1 MTLTELSIKR
11 PSFIIVLFTILIGGG
26 LISYNLLSYELLPD
40 FSPPILTVTTTYPGA
55 SPATVESQVSKP
67 LEDALSGL
75 ENISEVTA
83 FSLDNASVMMLE
95 FKASAD
101 MEEVLQDAQRKVNNV
116 LNKLPEGSQTPVIAK
131 IEPNAAPVL
140 QVSAVAKNMEDRDF
154 MELMDEQLLPQIK
167 QTKGV
172 AAVQVIGGEKREFRV
187 NVDKEKMK
195 LYGLSLAG
203 INQVIASSN
212 VEFPTGKLKSES
224 EQMTVRLA
232 GKFKT
237 VEDLQNLIVSSTGTS
252 TIRLGD
258 VAEVVDGSQDQI
270 TVSRFNGQN
279 GIGLRIQKQSDA
291 NAVDMAKA
299 TKDRF
304 KEIEEKYKKEGLK
317 FTVATD
323 TSVPT
328 LESVNAVIHDLELAV
343 LLVAAVMFLFLHSM
357 RNAIIVLV
365 SIPASLISTFI
376 VMYLLGYTLNLMT
389 LLAMSLVIGILVDD
403 SIVVLENIYRHLQM
417 GKKRRKAALDGR
429 NEIGFTAL
437 AITLVDVVVFSPV
450 IFIEGTISDIL
461 KQFSVVVVVSTLM
474 SLLVCFTLTPWLASR
489 LAKEVKLK
497 KSNPFQAFLMWFER
511 RVTIFTDQYV
521 KLVGWSLRHKII
533 MGLGVVVIFFASM
546 ATMGLGIV
554 GQEFV
559 AQGDQ
564 GKFMIKLKYDKSTTF
579 EENNATTLEIEQM
592 IMAQKDVVDIVF
604 SNVGGPS
611 SGMGAASFGAENK
624 SEITVKM
631 KHDMQKTYPTIKYM
645 NEIRKKIEDKYSGVE
660 VKALNIGMVE
670 SEEAPIEIFLSS
682 DDQELLMKEARR
694 LKTAI
699 LAIKGAKDPTISTDD
714 VTPEVRIELDREKM
728 GQLGL
733 PIAIV
738 GMQLQNA
745 LTGND
750 DAQFDDKGQEYDIRV
765 MMDKFDRKNA
775 DDINS
780 MTFTTNDGKQ
790 VRLNEFAAVTVE
802 NGNGSL
808 ERKNRI
814 SNTTIRSYVLGT
826 ASGTVSAEIEKYLEK
841 KPLDENIRM
850 LWGGEVKRQK
860 ESMGALGTAMGIGL
874 ILVYLIMVALYD
886 NFVYPFVVLF
896 SILVSLIGAIL
907 ALNLTSSSMGIF
919 TMLGMLMLLGLVAK
933 NAILIVDFTN
943 HLKEEGRS
951 TYTALLESVRE
962 RMRPILMTTIAMVVG
977 MIPIATATGSGA
989 EWKNGLA
996 WILIGGLTSSMF
1008 LTIIVVP
1015 IMYYSIDRIKDKLGI
1030 RKKAKKR
1037 KKFKKEDELVVI
1049 PNEL

>member
-11 PSFIIVLFTILIGGG
+11 PSFIIVIFTILIGGG
-26 LISYNLLSYELLPD
+26 LLSYNQLSYELLPD

-67 LEDALSGL
+67 MEDALSGL
-75 ENISEVTA
+75 ENISEVTS
-83 FSLDNASVMMLE
+83 FSLDNASVLLLE
-95 FKASAD
+95 FKESAD
-101 MEEVLQDAQRKVNNV
+101 IDKSLEDAQRKINNV
-116 LNKLPEGSQTPVIAK
+116 LNNLPEGARSPVIAK
-131 IEPNAAPVL
+131 IEPNASPVL
-140 QVSAVAKNMEDRDF
+140 QVSAVAEKMDERAF
-154 MELMDEQLLPQIK
+154 MVLMDDQILPQIK

-172 AAVQVIGGEKREFRV
+172 AEVQVIGGEKREFRV
-187 NVDKEKMK
+187 NVDKDKMK
-195 LYGLSLAG
+195 LYGLSLSG
-203 INQVIASSN
+203 INQAISASN
-212 VEFPTGKLKSES
+212 VEFPTGKLKNND

-237 VEDLQNLIVSSTGTS
+237 VEDLRNLIVSANGTS
-252 TIRLGD
+252 TVRLAD
-258 VAEVVDGSQDQI
+258 VADVEDGSEDQV
-270 TVSRFNGQN
+270 TVSRFNGVN
-279 GIGLRIQKQSDA
+279 GIGLRIKKQSDA
-291 NAVDMAKA
+291 NAVDMARA
-299 TKDRF
+299 TKARF
-304 KEIEEKYKKEGLK
+304 KEIEKKYKKEGIK
-317 FTVATD
+317 FTIATD
-323 TSVPT
+323 TSIPT
-328 LESVNAVIHDLELAV
+328 IESVDAVIHDLELAV
-343 LLVAAVMFLFLHSM
+343 LLVAAVMLLFLHSL
-357 RNAIIVLV
+357 RNAFIVLI

-376 VMYLLGYTLNLMT
+376 AMYLLGYTLNLMT

-417 GKKRRKAALDGR
+417 GKKRRQAALDGR

-450 IFIEGTISDIL
+450 VFIEGTISDIL
-461 KQFSVVVVVSTLM
+461 HQFSIVVVVSTLM
-474 SLLVCFTLTPWLASR
+474 SLFVCFTLTPWLASR
-489 LAKEVKLK
+489 FAKEVKL
-497 KSNPFQAFLMWFER
+497 NPKNPLQAILIWFEK
-511 RVTIFTDQYV
+511 RVTIFTEQYV
-521 KLVGWSLRHKII
+521 KLVGWSLRHKMIMALGII
-533 MGLGVVVIFFASM
+533 ALFIGSFS
-546 ATMGLGIV
+546 TMGLGIV

-592 IMAQKDVVDIVF
+592 ILAQKEIVDIVF
-604 SNVGGPS
+604 ANVGGPS

-624 SEITVKM
+624 SELTVKM
-631 KHDMQKTYPTIKYM
+631 KPGKQKEYPTIEYM
-645 NEIRKKIEDKYSGVE
+645 SELRKKIEDNYPGIE

-682 DDQELLMKEARR
+682 DDSELLMKEARR
-694 LKTAI
+694 LKEAI
-699 LAIKGAKDPTISTDD
+699 KVMKGAKDPTISTDD

-733 PIAIV
+733 PIAVI

-750 DAQFDDKGQEYDIRV
+750 DSQFDDKGQEYDIRV
-765 MMDKFDRKNA
+765 MVDKFDRKDA
-775 DDINS
+775 DDIRS
-780 MTFTTNDGKQ
+780 MSFSTNDGRQ
-790 VRLNEFAAVTVE
+790 VRLSEFADVTVE

-826 ASGTVSAEIEKYLEK
+826 AAGNISADIEKYLEK
-841 KPLDENIRM
+841 NPLDENVRM

-907 ALNLTSSSMGIF
+907 ALNLSSSNMGIF

-943 HLKEEGRS
+943 HLKAQGKS
-951 TYTALLESVRE
+951 VYTALLESVRE

-1015 IMYYSIDRIKDKLGI
+1015 MMYYTVDRIQAKVS
-1030 RKKAKKR
+1030 RKKAK
-1037 KKFKKEDELVVI
+1037 ELHF
-1049 PNEL
+1049 EEEE

>member
-11 PSFIIVLFTILIGGG
+11 PSFIIVIFTILIGGG
-26 LISYNLLSYELLPD
+26 LISYNQLSYELLPD

-55 SPATVESQVSKP
+55 SPATVETQVSKP

-83 FSLDNASVMMLE
+83 FSLDNASIVLLE

-101 MEEVLQDAQRKVNNV
+101 LDEVLQEAERKINVVQNN
-116 LNKLPEGSQTPVIAK
+116 LPEGAKAPVVSK
-131 IEPNAAPVL
+131 IEPNASPVL
-140 QVSAVAKNMEDRDF
+140 QVSAVARNMDERDF
-154 MELMDEQLLPQIK
+154 MELMDDQILPQIK

-172 AAVQVIGGEKREFRV
+172 SEVQVIGGEKREFRV
-187 NVDKEKMK
+187 NIDKEKLK
-195 LYGLSLAG
+195 LLGLSLVQV
-203 INQVIASSN
+203 NQLIAAAN
-212 VEFPTGKLKSES
+212 VEFPTGKVKNDA
-224 EQMTVRLA
+224 EQMTVRLS

-237 VEDLQNLIVSSTGTS
+237 VNDLKNLIITSNGSS
-252 TIRLGD
+252 TIRLGAIAD
-258 VAEVVDGSQDQI
+258 VTDGVADQI
-270 TVSRFNGQN
+270 TVSRYNGEN
-279 GIGLRIQKQSDA
+279 GIGLRIKKQSDA

-299 TKDRF
+299 TKERF
-304 KEIEEKYKKEGLK
+304 KEIEKKYKKEGIK

-323 TSVPT
+323 TSIPT
-328 LESVNAVIHDLELAV
+328 IDSVNAVLHDLELAI
-343 LLVAAVMFLFLHSM
+343 LLVAAVMLLFLHSL
-357 RNAIIVLV
+357 RNALIVLV
-365 SIPASLISTFI
+365 AIPASLISTFI
-376 VMYLLGYTLNLMT
+376 AMYLLGYTLNLMT

-417 GKKRRKAALDGR
+417 GKGRRKAALDGR

-450 IFIEGTISDIL
+450 VFIEGTISDIL
-461 KQFSVVVVVSTLM
+461 QQFSIVVVVSTLM
-474 SLLVCFTLTPWLASR
+474 SLFVCFTLTPWLASR
-489 LAKEVKLK
+489 LAKEIHLNPK
-497 KSNPFQAFLMWFER
+497 NPFQAILIWFER
-511 RVTIFTDQYV
+511 RVTLFTDNYV
-521 KLVGWSLRHKII
+521 KLVAWSLKHKLI
-533 MGLGVVVIFFASM
+533 MGLAIVVIFFASM

-579 EENNATTLEIEQM
+579 EENNNTTLAIEQL
-592 IMAQKDVVDIVF
+592 ILAQKDVVDIVF

-631 KHDMQKTYPTIKYM
+631 KPGKQEQFPTMVYM
-645 NEIRKKIEDKYSGVE
+645 SEIRKKIENKFPGIE

-682 DDQELLMKEARR
+682 DNSELLMQEARR
-694 LKTAI
+694 LKSAI
-699 LAIKGAKDPTISTDD
+699 LRMKGAKDPTISTDD
-714 VTPEVRIELDREKM
+714 ITPEVRIELDREKM

-733 PIAIV
+733 PIATV

-745 LTGND
+745 LSGND
-750 DAQFDDKGQEYDIRV
+750 DAQFDDNGEEYDIRV
-765 MMDKFDRKNA
+765 MFDKLDRKNI
-775 DDINS
+775 DNVS
-780 MTFTTNDGKQ
+780 RMTFATNDGKQ
-790 VRLNEFAAVTVE
+790 VQLSEFAAVSIE
-802 NGNGSL
+802 NANGSL

-814 SNTTIRSYVLGT
+814 SNTTIRSYVLGA
-826 ASGTVSAEIEKYLEK
+826 ASGTVSAEIEKYLSK
-841 KPLDENIRM
+841 NPLDKNIRM

-896 SILVSLIGAIL
+896 SILVSLVGAIL

-943 HLKEEGRS
+943 HLKAEGKS

-962 RMRPILMTTIAMVVG
+962 RMRPILMTTIAMVIG

-996 WILIGGLTSSMF
+996 WVLIGGLTSSMF

-1015 IMYYSIDRIKDKLGI
+1015 MMYYTVDRIKAKLAP
-1030 RKKAKKR
+1030 KKVAVPDDAE
-1037 KKFKKEDELVVI
+1037 EDNSIESAI
-1049 PNEL
+1049 

>member
-1 MTLTELSIKR
+1 M
-11 PSFIIVLFTILIGGG
+11 IIVIFTILIGGG
-26 LISYNLLSYELLPD
+26 LLSYNQLSYELLPD
-40 FSPPILTVTTTYPGA
+40 FAPPILTVTTTYPGA

-67 LEDALSGL
+67 MEDALSGL

-83 FSLDNASVMMLE
+83 FSLDNASVMLLE

-101 MEEVLQDAQRKVNNV
+101 IDKSLEDAQRKVNNM
-116 LNKLPEGSQTPVIAK
+116 LNSLPEGAQTPVIAK
-131 IEPNAAPVL
+131 IEPNASPVL
-140 QVSAVAKNMEDRDF
+140 QVSAIAKNMPERDF
-154 MELMDEQLLPQIK
+154 MELMDDQILPQIK

-172 AAVQVIGGEKREFRV
+172 AEVIVIGGEKREFRV
-187 NVDKEKMK
+187 NVDKDKMK
-195 LYGLSLAG
+195 LYGLSLAQ
-203 INQVIASSN
+203 INQAVASSN
-212 VEFPTGKLKSES
+212 VEFPTGKLKDNS

-232 GKFKT
+232 GKFKS
-237 VEDLQNLIVSSTGTS
+237 VNDLRNLIISSTGTS
-252 TIRLGD
+252 TVKLTD
-258 VAEVVDGSQDQI
+258 VADVEDGSQDQV
-270 TVSRFNGQN
+270 TVSRFNGVN
-279 GIGLRIQKQSDA
+279 GIGLRIKKQSDA

-299 TKDRF
+299 TKEKF
-304 KEIEEKYKKEGLK
+304 KDIEQKYKKEGVH

-323 TSVPT
+323 TSIPT
-328 LESVNAVIHDLELAV
+328 IDSVDAVLHDLELAV
-343 LLVAAVMFLFLHSM
+343 LLVAAVMMLFLHSL
-357 RNAIIVLV
+357 RNAFIVLIA
-365 SIPASLISTFI
+365 IPASLISTFI
-376 VMYLLGYTLNLMT
+376 AMYMLGYTLNLMT

-417 GKKRRKAALDGR
+417 GKNRRQAALDGR

-450 IFIEGTISDIL
+450 VFIEGTISDIL
-461 KQFSVVVVVSTLM
+461 RQFSVVVVVSTLM
-474 SLLVCFTLTPWLASR
+474 SLFVCFTLTPWLASR
-489 LAKEVKLK
+489 FAKEVKLNPK
-497 KSNPFQAFLMWFER
+497 NPFQAFLIWFER
-511 RVTIFTDQYV
+511 RVNIFTDQYV
-521 KLVGWSLRHKII
+521 KLIAWSLRHKII
-533 MGLGVVVIFFASM
+533 AGLAVLVIFFASM

-592 IMAQKDVVDIVF
+592 ILAQKEVVDIVF
-604 SNVGGPS
+604 ANVGGPS
-611 SGMGAASFGAENK
+611 SGMGAASFGAENR
-624 SEITVKM
+624 SELTVKM
-631 KHDMQKTYPTIKYM
+631 KPDMQKKYPTIKYM
-645 NEIRKKIEDKYSGVE
+645 NEIRNKIEAKYSGVE

-682 DDQELLMKEARR
+682 DDTELLMKEARR

-699 LAIKGAKDPTISTDD
+699 LQIKGAKDPSISTDD
-714 VTPEVRIELDREKM
+714 ITPEVRVELDREKM

-733 PIAIV
+733 PIAVV
-738 GMQLQNA
+738 GMQLQNG

-750 DAQFDDKGQEYDIRV
+750 DSQFDDKGQEYDIRI
-765 MMDKFDRKNA
+765 MMDKFDRKNV
-775 DDINS
+775 DDIKNV
-780 MTFTTNDGKQ
+780 TFTANDGKQ
-790 VRLNEFAAVTVE
+790 VRLSEFADVTVE

-826 ASGTVSAEIEKYLEK
+826 ASGTVSAEIDKYLEEN
-841 KPLDENIRM
+841 PLDPNIRM

-860 ESMGALGTAMGIGL
+860 ESFGALGTAMGIGL

-896 SILVSLIGAIL
+896 SIFVSLVGAIL

-943 HLKEEGRS
+943 HLKEQGYT
-951 TYTALLESVRE
+951 TYTALLEAVRE

-996 WILIGGLTSSMF
+996 WVLIGGLTSSMF
-1008 LTIIVVP
+1008 LTIVVVP
-1015 IMYYSIDRIKDKLGI
+1015 IMYYSVDRVKDKIGF
-1030 RKKAKKR
+1030 RKAR
-1037 KKFKKEDELVVI
+1037 KNGENLDAENLVS
-1049 PNEL
+1049 E

>member
-11 PSFIIVLFTILIGGG
+11 PSFIIVIFTILIGGG
-26 LISYNLLSYELLPD
+26 LLCYNQLSYELLPD

-55 SPATVESQVSKP
+55 SPATVESQISKP

-83 FSLDNASVMMLE
+83 FSLDNASVVLLE
-95 FKASAD
+95 FKASANID
-101 MEEVLQDAQRKVNNV
+101 ASLEDAQRKVNNM
-116 LNKLPEGSQTPVIAK
+116 LNKLPDGATNPVLAK
-131 IEPNAAPVL
+131 IEPNASPVL
-140 QVSAVAKNMEDRDF
+140 QVSSIAKKMDDRDF
-154 MELMDEQLLPQIK
+154 MELMDDQIIPQIK

-172 AAVQVIGGEKREFRV
+172 AEVQVIGGEKREFRV
-187 NVDKEKMK
+187 NVDKDK
-195 LYGLSLAG
+195 LKSFGLTFSAIDQA
-203 INQVIASSN
+203 INAAN
-212 VEFPTGKLKSES
+212 VDFPTGKLKDKSK
-224 EQMTVRLA
+224 QITVRLS

-237 VEDLQNLIVSSTGTS
+237 VDDLKNLILYSSGGS
-252 TIRLGD
+252 SVKLGE
-258 VAEVVDGSQDQI
+258 VAEVVDGSQDQLA
-270 TVSRFNGQN
+270 VSRFNGQN
-279 GIGLRIQKQSDA
+279 GIGLRIKKQSDA
-291 NAVDMAKA
+291 NAVDMANA
-299 TKDRF
+299 TKKKF
-304 KEIEEKYKKEGLK
+304 KEIEKKYADKGIV

-323 TSVPT
+323 TSIPT
-328 LESVNAVIHDLELAV
+328 IESVDAVIHDLELAV
-343 LLVAAVMFLFLHSM
+343 LLVAAVMLLFLHSL
-357 RNAIIVLV
+357 RNAFIVLI
-365 SIPASLISTFI
+365 SIPASLISTF
-376 VMYLLGYTLNLMT
+376 VAMYLLGYTLNLMT

-417 GKKRRKAALDGR
+417 GKDRKKAALEGR

-450 IFIEGTISDIL
+450 VFIEGTISDIL
-461 KQFSVVVVVSTLM
+461 HQFSIVVVVSTLM
-474 SLLVCFTLTPWLASR
+474 SLFVCFTLTPWLASR
-489 LAKEVKLK
+489 FAKDIQLNPK
-497 KSNPFQAFLMWFER
+497 NPFQAILLWFER
-511 RVTIFTDQYV
+511 RVTIFTDNYV
-521 KLVGWSLRHKII
+521 KLVGWSLRHKIT
-533 MGLGVVVIFFASM
+533 MGLIIVVLFIASM

-579 EENNATTLEIEQM
+579 EENNATTLQIEQM
-592 IMAQKDVVDIVF
+592 ILAQKDVVDIVF
-604 SNVGGPS
+604 ANVGGPS
-611 SGMGAASFGAENK
+611 SGMGAASFGAENR
-624 SEITVKM
+624 SELTVKL
-631 KHDMQKTYPTIKYM
+631 KKGMQKKYPTIEYM
-645 NEIRKKIEDKYSGVE
+645 TEIRKKIEDKFSGIE
-660 VKALNIGMVE
+660 VKAINIGMVE

-682 DDQELLMKEARR
+682 DDQELLIREARR
-694 LKTAI
+694 LKNKI
-699 LAIKGAKDPTISTDD
+699 LTIKGAKDPTISTDD
-714 VTPEVRIELDREKM
+714 ITPELRIELDREKM

-733 PIAIV
+733 PIALI
-738 GMQLQNA
+738 GMQLQSA

-750 DAQFDDKGQEYDIRV
+750 KNQFDVAGQEYNIRI

-790 VRLNEFAAVTVE
+790 VRLSEFADVSVD
-802 NGNGSL
+802 NSVGSL

-814 SNTTIRSYVLGT
+814 SNTTLRCYVLGT
-826 ASGTVSAEIEKYLEK
+826 ASGNVSAEIEKYLK
-841 KPLDENIRM
+841 KEPLDKNVRL
-850 LWGGEVKRQK
+850 LWGGEIKRQK

-907 ALNLTSSSMGIF
+907 ALSLTSSNMGIF

-943 HLKEEGRS
+943 HLKEKGMS
-951 TYTALLESVRE
+951 TYLALLESVRE
-962 RMRPILMTTIAMVVG
+962 RMRPILMTTIAMVIG

-1015 IMYYSIDRIKDKLGI
+1015 MMYYSVDRIQAKLS
-1030 RKKAKKR
+1030 RKKAK
-1037 KKFKKEDELVVI
+1037 ELHF
-1049 PNEL
+1049 EEQAS

>member
-11 PSFIIVLFTILIGGG
+11 PSFIIVIFTILIGGG
-26 LISYNLLSYELLPD
+26 LLCYNQLSYELLPD

-55 SPATVESQVSKP
+55 SPATVESQISKP

-75 ENISEVTA
+75 ENISEVTS
-83 FSLDNASVMMLE
+83 FSLDNASVVLLE
-95 FKASAD
+95 FKASANID
-101 MEEVLQDAQRKVNNV
+101 ASLEDAQRKVNNM
-116 LNKLPEGSQTPVIAK
+116 LNKLPDGATNPVLAK
-131 IEPNAAPVL
+131 IEPNASPVL
-140 QVSAVAKNMEDRDF
+140 QVSSIAKNMDDRDF
-154 MELMDEQLLPQIK
+154 MELMDDQIIPQIK

-172 AAVQVIGGEKREFRV
+172 AEVQVIGGEKREFRV
-187 NVDKEKMK
+187 NVDKDK
-195 LYGLSLAG
+195 LKSFGLTFSAIDQA
-203 INQVIASSN
+203 INAAN
-212 VEFPTGKLKSES
+212 VDFPTGKLKDKSK
-224 EQMTVRLA
+224 QITVRLS

-237 VEDLQNLIVSSTGTS
+237 VDDLKNLILYSSGGS
-252 TIRLGD
+252 SVKLGE
-258 VAEVVDGSQDQI
+258 VAEVVDGSQDQLA
-270 TVSRFNGQN
+270 VSRFNGQN
-279 GIGLRIQKQSDA
+279 GIGLRIKKQSDA
-291 NAVDMAKA
+291 NAVDMANA
-299 TKDRF
+299 TKKKF
-304 KEIEEKYKKEGLK
+304 KEIEKKYADKGIV

-323 TSVPT
+323 TSIPT
-328 LESVNAVIHDLELAV
+328 IESVDAVIHDLELAV
-343 LLVAAVMFLFLHSM
+343 LLVAAVMLLFLHSL
-357 RNAIIVLV
+357 RNAFIVLI
-365 SIPASLISTFI
+365 SIPASLISTF
-376 VMYLLGYTLNLMT
+376 VAMYLLGYTLNLMT

-417 GKKRRKAALDGR
+417 GKDRKKAALEGR

-450 IFIEGTISDIL
+450 VFIEGTISDIL
-461 KQFSVVVVVSTLM
+461 HQFSIVVVVSTLM
-474 SLLVCFTLTPWLASR
+474 SLFVCFTLTPWLASR
-489 LAKEVKLK
+489 FAKDIQLNPK
-497 KSNPFQAFLMWFER
+497 NPFQAILLWFER
-511 RVTIFTDQYV
+511 RVTIFTDNYV
-521 KLVGWSLRHKII
+521 KLVGWSLRHKIT
-533 MGLGVVVIFFASM
+533 MGLIIVVLFIASM

-579 EENNATTLEIEQM
+579 EENNATTLQIEQM
-592 IMAQKDVVDIVF
+592 ILAQKDVVDIVF
-604 SNVGGPS
+604 ANVGGPS
-611 SGMGAASFGAENK
+611 SGMGAASFGAENR
-624 SEITVKM
+624 SELTVKL
-631 KHDMQKTYPTIKYM
+631 KKGMQKKYPTIEYM
-645 NEIRKKIEDKYSGVE
+645 TEIRKKIEDKFSGIE
-660 VKALNIGMVE
+660 VKAINIGMVE

-682 DDQELLMKEARR
+682 DNQELLIREARR
-694 LKTAI
+694 LKSKI
-699 LAIKGAKDPTISTDD
+699 LTIKGAKDPTISTDD
-714 VTPEVRIELDREKM
+714 ITPELRIELDREKM

-733 PIAIV
+733 PIALI
-738 GMQLQNA
+738 GMQLQSA

-750 DAQFDDKGQEYDIRV
+750 KNQFDVAGQEYNIRI

-790 VRLNEFAAVTVE
+790 VRLSEFADVSVD
-802 NGNGSL
+802 NSVGSL

-814 SNTTIRSYVLGT
+814 SNTTLRCYVLGT
-826 ASGTVSAEIEKYLEK
+826 ASGNVSAEIEKYLK
-841 KPLDENIRM
+841 KEPLDKNVRL
-850 LWGGEVKRQK
+850 LWGGEIKRQK

-907 ALNLTSSSMGIF
+907 ALSLTSSNMGIF

-943 HLKEEGRS
+943 HLKEKGMS
-951 TYTALLESVRE
+951 TYLALLESVRE
-962 RMRPILMTTIAMVVG
+962 RMRPILMTTIAMVIG

-1015 IMYYSIDRIKDKLGI
+1015 MMYYSVDRIQAKLS
-1030 RKKAKKR
+1030 RKKAK
-1037 KKFKKEDELVVI
+1037 ELHF
-1049 PNEL
+1049 EEQAS

>member
-11 PSFIIVLFTILIGGG
+11 PSFIIVIFTILIGGG
-26 LISYNLLSYELLPD
+26 LLSYNQLSYELLPD
-40 FSPPILTVTTTYPGA
+40 FSPPILTITTTYPGA

-67 LEDALSGL
+67 MEDALSGL
-75 ENISEVTA
+75 ENISEVTS
-83 FSLDNASVMMLE
+83 FSLDNASVVMLE
-95 FKASAD
+95 FKASANID
-101 MEEVLQDAQRKVNNV
+101 KSLEDAQRKVNV
-116 LNKLPEGSQTPVIAK
+116 MLNDLPDGANSPVISK
-131 IEPNAAPVL
+131 IEPNASPVL
-140 QVSAVAKNMEDRDF
+140 QVAAFAKNLDDLTLME
-154 MELMDEQLLPQIK
+154 MMDDEILPAIK

-172 AAVQVIGGEKREFRV
+172 AEVQVIGGEKRAFRV
-187 NVDKEKMK
+187 NVDKDKMK
-195 LYGLSLAG
+195 MYGLSLAQ
-203 INQVIASSN
+203 INQAIASSN
-212 VEFPTGKLKSES
+212 VEFPTGKVKSSS

-237 VEDLQNLIVSSTGTS
+237 VEDLRDLIVSSNGTS
-252 TIRLGD
+252 TVRLSD
-258 VAEVVDGSQDQI
+258 VADVSDSSEDQV
-270 TVSRFNGQN
+270 TVSRYNGVN
-279 GIGLRIQKQSDA
+279 GIGLRIKKQSDA

-299 TKDRF
+299 TKAKF
-304 KEIEEKYKKEGLK
+304 KELEKKYAKEGLK

-323 TSVPT
+323 TSIPT
-328 LESVNAVIHDLELAV
+328 IESVDAVLHDLELAV
-343 LLVAAVMFLFLHSM
+343 LLVAAVMLLFLHSL
-357 RNAIIVLV
+357 RNAFIVLI

-376 VMYLLGYTLNLMT
+376 AMYMFGFTLNLMT

-417 GKKRRKAALDGR
+417 GKGKRKAALDGR

-450 IFIEGTISDIL
+450 VFIEGTISDIL
-461 KQFSVVVVVSTLM
+461 QQFSIVVVVSTLM
-474 SLLVCFTLTPWLASR
+474 SLFVCFTLTPWLASR
-489 LAKEVKLK
+489 FAKEIHLNAK
-497 KSNPFQAFLMWFER
+497 NPFHAVLLWFER
-511 RVTIFTDQYV
+511 RVTKFTDAYV
-521 KLVGWSLRHKII
+521 KLVAWSLRHKLI
-533 MGLGVVVIFFASM
+533 MGLGILVLFFASF
-546 ATMGLGIV
+546 ASMGLGIV

-592 IMAQKDVVDIVF
+592 ILAQKDVVKLVF
-604 SNVGGPS
+604 ANVGGPS
-611 SGMGAASFGAENK
+611 AGMGAASFGAENK
-624 SEITVKM
+624 SELTVKM
-631 KHDMQKTYPTIKYM
+631 KEGMQKRFPTMKYM
-645 NEIRKKIEDKYSGVE
+645 NEIRKKIENKYPGIE

-682 DDQELLMKEARR
+682 DDPDLLMQEARR

-699 LAIKGAKDPTISTDD
+699 LGMKGAKDPTISTDD

-733 PIAIV
+733 PIAVV

-750 DAQFDDKGQEYDIRV
+750 DSRIDEDGQEYDIRV
-765 MMDKFDRKNA
+765 MMDAFDRKNV
-775 DDINS
+775 DDIEN
-780 MTFTTNDGKQ
+780 MTFTANDGRQ
-790 VRLNEFAAVTVE
+790 IRLSEFSDVTVE

-814 SNTTIRSYVLGT
+814 SNTTIRAYVLGT
-826 ASGTVSAEIEKYLEK
+826 AAGNVSADIEKYLKE
-841 KPLDENIRM
+841 KPLDKNIRM

-907 ALNLTSSSMGIF
+907 ALGLTSSNMGIF

-943 HLKEEGRS
+943 HLKSEGKS
-951 TYTALLESVRE
+951 TYSALLEAVRE
-962 RMRPILMTTIAMVVG
+962 RMRPILMTTIAMVIG

-1015 IMYYSIDRIKDKLGI
+1015 MMYYTVDRVKAKFFS
-1030 RKKAKKR
+1030 RKKKMR
-1037 KKFKKEDELVVI
+1037 VDEEDEDNLTVENAI
-1049 PNEL
+1049 

>member
-11 PSFIIVLFTILIGGG
+11 PSFIIVVFTILVGGG
-26 LISYNLLSYELLPD
+26 LLCYNQLSYELLPD

-75 ENISEVTA
+75 ENISEVTS
-83 FSLDNASVMMLE
+83 FSLDNASIVLLE

-101 MEEVLQDAQRKVNNV
+101 IDAVLEDAQRKVNNV
-116 LNKLPEGSQTPVIAK
+116 LNKLPDGASSPVLAK
-131 IEPNAAPVL
+131 IEPNASPVL
-140 QVSAVAKNMEDRDF
+140 QVSAVAEKMDDREF
-154 MELMDEQLLPQIK
+154 MELMDDQLIPQIK

-172 AAVQVIGGEKREFRV
+172 AEVQVIGGERREFRV
-187 NVDKEKMK
+187 NVDKDK
-195 LYGLSLAG
+195 LKAYGLSLSAV
-203 INQVIASSN
+203 NQAISGAN
-212 VEFPTGKLKSES
+212 VEFPTGKIKDRS
-224 EQMTVRLA
+224 EQITVRLS
-232 GKFKT
+232 GKFRAVKDL
-237 VEDLQNLIVSSTGTS
+237 EDLILYSNNGSSVK
-252 TIRLGD
+252 LGE
-258 VAEVVDGSQDQI
+258 VAEVIDGSADQL
-270 TVSRFNGQN
+270 TVSRLNGQN
-279 GIGLRIQKQSDA
+279 GIGLRIKKQSDA
-291 NAVDMAKA
+291 NAVDMSNA
-299 TKDRF
+299 TKERF
-304 KEIEEKYKKEGLK
+304 KIIEEKYKDKGVK

-323 TSVPT
+323 TSKPT
-328 LESVNAVIHDLELAV
+328 IESVNAVIHDLELAV
-343 LLVAAVMFLFLHSM
+343 LLVAAVMLLFLHSL
-357 RNAIIVLV
+357 RNAFIVLV
-365 SIPASLISTFI
+365 SIPASLISTF
-376 VMYLLGYTLNLMT
+376 VAMYLLGYTLNLMT

-417 GKKRRKAALDGR
+417 GKPRRKAALDGR

-450 IFIEGTISDIL
+450 VFIEGTISDIL
-461 KQFSVVVVVSTLM
+461 QQFSIVVVVSTLM
-474 SLLVCFTLTPWLASR
+474 SLFVCFTLTPWLASR
-489 LAKEVKLK
+489 FAKEVKLNPK
-497 KSNPFQAFLMWFER
+497 KPFQAILMWFER
-511 RVTIFTDQYV
+511 RVELFTESYV
-521 KLVGWSLRHKII
+521 KLVGWSLRNKLV
-533 MGLGVVVIFFASM
+533 MGGIVILLFIASF

-559 AQGDQ
+559 SQGDQ

-579 EENNATTLEIEQM
+579 EENNATTMKIEQL
-592 IMAQKDVVDIVF
+592 ILAQKDVVDIVF
-604 SNVGGPS
+604 ANVGGPS
-611 SGMGAASFGAENK
+611 SGMGAASFGAENR
-624 SEITVKM
+624 SELTVKM
-631 KHDMQKTYPTIKYM
+631 KPGMQKKYPTIKYM
-645 NEIRKKIEDKYSGVE
+645 SEIRKKIENSFPGIE

-682 DDQELLMKEARR
+682 DDHELLIKEARR
-694 LKTAI
+694 LKNKI
-699 LAIKGAKDPTISTDD
+699 LTIKGAKDPTISTDD
-714 VTPEVRIELDREKM
+714 VTPELRVELDREKM

-733 PIAIV
+733 PIAVV

-745 LTGND
+745 LTGSD
-750 DAQFDDKGQEYDIRV
+750 DNRFDDKGQEYAIRV
-765 MMDKFDRKNA
+765 MVDKFDRKNV
-775 DDINS
+775 DDIRS
-780 MTFTTNDGKQ
+780 MTFSTNDGKQ
-790 VRLNEFAAVTVE
+790 VRLSEFADVYMS
-802 NGNGSL
+802 NGEGSL

-814 SNTTIRSYVLGT
+814 SNTTLRAYVLGT
-826 ASGTVSAEIEKYLEK
+826 ASGNVSKEIEDYLK
-841 KPLDENIRM
+841 KEPLDPNVRL

-907 ALNLTSSSMGIF
+907 ALNLSSSNMGIF

-943 HLKEEGRS
+943 HLKEKGMS
-951 TYTALLESVRE
+951 TYSALLESVRE
-962 RMRPILMTTIAMVVG
+962 RMRPILMTTIAMVIG

-1015 IMYYSIDRIKDKLGI
+1015 MMYYLVDRIKARFSKN
-1030 RKKAKKR
+1030 KKVDTDQS
-1037 KKFKKEDELVVI
+1037 DELQG
-1049 PNEL
+1049 NEILI

>member
-11 PSFIIVLFTILIGGG
+11 PSFIIVIFTILIGGG
-26 LISYNLLSYELLPD
+26 LLSYNQLSYELLPD
-40 FSPPILTVTTTYPGA
+40 FSPPILTVTTIYPGA

-67 LEDALSGL
+67 MEDALSGL

-83 FSLDNASVMMLE
+83 FSLDNASVMLLE

-101 MEEVLQDAQRKVNNV
+101 IDQSLEDAQRKINNI
-116 LNKLPEGSQTPVIAK
+116 LNNLPDGAKTPVIAK
-131 IEPNAAPVL
+131 IEPNASPVL
-140 QVSAVAKNMEDRDF
+140 QVSAVAQNIPERDF
-154 MELMDEQLLPQIK
+154 MELMDDQILPQIK

-172 AAVQVIGGEKREFRV
+172 AEVVVIGGEKREFRV
-187 NVDKEKMK
+187 NVDKDKMK
-195 LYGLSLAG
+195 LYGLSLSG
-203 INQVIASSN
+203 INQAVSLSN
-212 VEFPTGKLKSES
+212 VEFPTGKLKDNS

-237 VEDLQNLIVSSTGTS
+237 IDDLRNLIVSANGTS
-252 TIRLGD
+252 TVRLGD
-258 VAEVVDGSQDQI
+258 VADVEDGSQDQI
-270 TVSRFNGQN
+270 TVSRFNGVN
-279 GIGLRIQKQSDA
+279 GIGLRIKKQSDA
-291 NAVDMAKA
+291 NAVDMARA
-299 TKDRF
+299 TKDKF
-304 KEIEEKYKKEGLK
+304 KDIEKKYSKEGVK

-323 TSVPT
+323 TSMPT
-328 LESVNAVIHDLELAV
+328 IDSVNAVLHDLELAV
-343 LLVAAVMFLFLHSM
+343 LLVAAVMLLFLHSL
-357 RNAIIVLV
+357 RNAFIVLI

-376 VMYLLGYTLNLMT
+376 AMYLLGYTLNLMT

-417 GKKRRKAALDGR
+417 GKNRRQAALDGR

-450 IFIEGTISDIL
+450 VFIEGTISDIL
-461 KQFSVVVVVSTLM
+461 HQFSIVVVVSTLM
-474 SLLVCFTLTPWLASR
+474 SLFVCFTLTPWLASR
-489 LAKEVKLK
+489 FAKEVKLNPK
-497 KSNPFQAFLMWFER
+497 NPFQAFLLWFER
-511 RVTIFTDQYV
+511 RVTLFTQQYV

-533 MGLGVVVIFFASM
+533 AGLAVIAIFFASM

-592 IMAQKDVVDIVF
+592 ILAQKDIVDIVF
-604 SNVGGPS
+604 ANVGGPS

-624 SEITVKM
+624 SELTVKM
-631 KHDMQKTYPTIKYM
+631 KEGKQIDYPTMKYM
-645 NEIRKKIEDKYSGVE
+645 NEIRNKIESKYSGVE

-682 DDQELLMKEARR
+682 DDSELLMKEARR

-699 LAIKGAKDPTISTDD
+699 MAIKGAKDPTISTDD

-733 PIAIV
+733 PIASV
-738 GMQLQNA
+738 GMQLQNG
-745 LTGND
+745 LTGNGD
-750 DAQFDDKGQEYDIRV
+750 SQFDDKGQEYDIRI
-765 MMDKFDRKNA
+765 MMDKFDRKNV
-775 DDINS
+775 DDVKN
-780 MTFTTNDGKQ
+780 MTFTANDGKQ
-790 VRLNEFAAVTVE
+790 VRLSEFADVTVE

-826 ASGTVSAEIEKYLEK
+826 ASGTVSAEIDKYLEK
-841 KPLDENIRM
+841 NPLDKNIRM
-850 LWGGEVKRQK
+850 LWGGEVKRQN
-860 ESMGALGTAMGIGL
+860 ESFGALGTAMGIGL

-943 HLKEEGRS
+943 HLKTQGYS
-951 TYTALLESVRE
+951 TYNALLESVSE

-996 WILIGGLTSSMF
+996 WVLIGGLTSSMF

-1015 IMYYSIDRIKDKLGI
+1015 IMYYSVDRVKDKIALF
-1030 RKKAKKR
+1030 RSKKNTN
-1037 KKFKKEDELVVI
+1037 KKEDLSMITE
-1049 PNEL
+1049 

>member
-11 PSFIIVLFTILIGGG
+11 PSFIIVIFTILIGGG
-26 LISYNLLSYELLPD
+26 LISYNQLSYELLPD

-55 SPATVESQVSKP
+55 SPSTVESQVSKP

-75 ENISEVTA
+75 ENINEVTA
-83 FSLDNASVMMLE
+83 FSLDNASVMLLE
-95 FKASAD
+95 YKASANID
-101 MEEVLQDAQRKVNNV
+101 KSLEDAQRKVNNI
-116 LNKLPEGSQTPVIAK
+116 LNNLPDGAQTPVVTK
-131 IEPNAAPVL
+131 IEPNASPVL
-140 QVSAVAKNMEDRDF
+140 QVSAIAKNMDERDF
-154 MELMDEQLLPQIK
+154 MELMDDQILPQIK

-172 AAVQVIGGEKREFRV
+172 AEVQVIGGEKREFRV
-187 NVDKEKMK
+187 NVDKDKMK
-195 LYGLSLAG
+195 MYGLSLAA
-203 INQVIASSN
+203 INQTIASSN
-212 VEFPTGKLKSES
+212 IEFPTGKVKDQS

-232 GKFKT
+232 GKMKT
-237 VEDLQNLIVSSTGTS
+237 LDDLKNLIIASNGTS
-252 TIRLGD
+252 TIRLSD
-258 VAEVVDGSQDQI
+258 VASIEDGTQDNI
-270 TVSRFNGQN
+270 AVSRYNGVN
-279 GIGLRIQKQSDA
+279 GIGLRIKKQSDA
-291 NAVDMAKA
+291 NAVDMARA
-299 TKDRF
+299 TKDKF
-304 KEIEEKYKKEGLK
+304 KDIEQKYSKEGIK

-323 TSVPT
+323 TSIPT
-328 LESVNAVIHDLELAV
+328 IESVDAVIHDLELAV
-343 LLVAAVMFLFLHSM
+343 ILVAAVMLLFLHSL
-357 RNAIIVLV
+357 RNAVIVLIA
-365 SIPASLISTFI
+365 IPASLISTF
-376 VMYLLGYTLNLMT
+376 VAMYLLGYTLNLMT

-417 GKKRRKAALDGR
+417 GKNRRQASLDGR

-450 IFIEGTISDIL
+450 VFIEGTISDIL
-461 KQFSVVVVVSTLM
+461 HQFSIVVVVSTLM
-474 SLLVCFTLTPWLASR
+474 SLFVCFTLTPWLASR
-489 LAKEVKLK
+489 FAKEIKLNPK
-497 KSNPFQAFLMWFER
+497 NPFQAVLIWFEK
-511 RVTIFTDQYV
+511 RVSIFTEQYV

-533 MGLGVVVIFFASM
+533 AGVTILIIFFGSM

-579 EENNATTLEIEQM
+579 EENNATTLKIEQM
-592 IMAQKDVVDIVF
+592 ILAQDDVVDVVF

-631 KHDMQKTYPTIKYM
+631 KPGKQKEIPTIEYM
-645 NEIRKKIEDKYSGVE
+645 NAIRKKIEDNFPGIE
-660 VKALNIGMVE
+660 VKALNAGLVD

-682 DDQELLMKEARR
+682 EDSELLLTEARR
-694 LKTAI
+694 LKAAM
-699 LAIKGAKDPTISTDD
+699 LDMEGAKDPTISTDD
-714 VTPEVRIELDREKM
+714 ITPEIRIELDREKM

-733 PIAIV
+733 PIAVV

-750 DAQFDDKGQEYDIRV
+750 DSQFDEKGQEYDIRV
-765 MMDKFDRKNA
+765 MLDKFDRKNV
-775 DDINS
+775 DDVRQ
-780 MTFTTNDGKQ
+780 MAFTANDGKQ
-790 VRLNEFAAVTVE
+790 VRLSEFADVTVE

-814 SNTTIRSYVLGT
+814 PNTTIRSYVQGT
-826 ASGTVSAEIEKYLEK
+826 ASGNVAAAIEKYLKEN
-841 KPLDENIRM
+841 PLDENVRM

-860 ESMGALGTAMGIGL
+860 ESFGALGTAMGIGL

-896 SILVSLIGAIL
+896 SILVSLVGAIL
-907 ALNLTSSSMGIF
+907 ALNLTSSNMGIF

-943 HLKEEGRS
+943 HLKAEGRS
-951 TYTALLESVRE
+951 TYSALLESVRE

-1015 IMYYSIDRIKDKLGI
+1015 MMYYIVDRIQDKII
-1030 RKKAKKR
+1030 RR
-1037 KKFKKEDELVVI
+1037 KQQVIKFEEEI
-1049 PNEL
+1049 

>member
-11 PSFIIVLFTILIGGG
+11 PSFIIVIFTILIGGG
-26 LISYNLLSYELLPD
+26 LISYNQLSYELLPD

-83 FSLDNASVMMLE
+83 FSLDNASVMLLE
-95 FKASAD
+95 FKASANID
-101 MEEVLQDAQRKVNNV
+101 KVLEDAQRKVNNMQ
-116 LNKLPEGSQTPVIAK
+116 NALPEGAQTPVLAK
-131 IEPNAAPVL
+131 IEPNASPVL
-140 QVSAVAKNMEDRDF
+140 QVSAVAKNMSDRDF
-154 MELMDEQLLPQIK
+154 MELLDDQILPQIK

-172 AAVQVIGGEKREFRV
+172 AEVQIIGGEKRELRV
-187 NVDKEKMK
+187 NVDKDKMK
-195 LYGLSLAG
+195 SYGLSLAA
-203 INQVIASSN
+203 INQAIASAN
-212 VEFPTGKLKSES
+212 VEFPTGKLKSTE

-232 GKFKT
+232 GKYKT
-237 VEDLQNLIVSSTGTS
+237 VSDLKNLILTTTGSSP
-252 TIRLGD
+252 IRLGD
-258 VAEVVDGSQDQI
+258 VADVVDGSKDQI
-270 TVSRFNGQN
+270 TVSRFNGEN
-279 GIGLRIQKQSDA
+279 GVGLRIKKQSDA
-291 NAVDMAKA
+291 NAVDMSKA
-299 TKDRF
+299 TKKRF
-304 KEIEEKYKKEGLK
+304 KEIEEKYAAEGVH
-317 FTVATD
+317 FTIATD
-323 TSVPT
+323 TSIPT
-328 LESVNAVIHDLELAV
+328 IESVDAVIHDLELAV
-343 LLVAAVMFLFLHSM
+343 LLVALVMMLFLHSL
-357 RNAIIVLV
+357 RNAFIVLI
-365 SIPASLISTFI
+365 SIPASLISTF
-376 VMYLLGYTLNLMT
+376 VAMYLLGYTLNLMT

-417 GKKRRKAALDGR
+417 GKKRRQAALDGR

-450 IFIEGTISDIL
+450 VFIEGTISDIL
-461 KQFSVVVVVSTLM
+461 HQFSIVVVVSTLM
-474 SLLVCFTLTPWLASR
+474 SLFVCFTLTPWLASR
-489 LAKEVKLK
+489 FAKEVKLNPK
-497 KSNPFQAFLMWFER
+497 NPFQAFLMWFER
-511 RVTIFTDQYV
+511 RITIFTDQYV
-521 KLVGWSLRHKII
+521 KLVGWTLRHKII
-533 MGLGVVVIFFASM
+533 TGISIIAIFIASF

-579 EENNATTLEIEQM
+579 EENNATTYEIEQM
-592 IMAQKDVVDIVF
+592 ILAQKEIVAIVF
-604 SNVGGPS
+604 ANVGGPS
-611 SGMGAASFGAENK
+611 SGMGAASFGSENK
-624 SEITVKM
+624 SELTVKM
-631 KHDMQKTYPTIKYM
+631 KPGMQKKYPTIKYM
-645 NEIRKKIEDKYSGVE
+645 NAIRKKIEEKYSGIE

-682 DDQELLMKEARR
+682 DDHDLLIREARR
-694 LKTAI
+694 LKAAI
-699 LAIKGAKDPTISTDD
+699 LAMKGAKDPTISTDD
-714 VTPEVRIELDREKM
+714 ITPEVRIELDREKM
-728 GQLGL
+728 GQLGV
-733 PIAIV
+733 PIAVV

-750 DAQFDDKGQEYDIRV
+750 DAQFDEKGQEYDIRV
-765 MMDKFDRKNA
+765 MMDKFDRKNIEN
-775 DDINS
+775 INS
-780 MTFTTNDGKQ
+780 MSFTANDGKQ
-790 VRLNEFAAVTVE
+790 VRLSEIASVSVE

-814 SNTTIRSYVLGT
+814 SSTTIRSYVLGT
-826 ASGTVSAEIEKYLEK
+826 ASGTVSASIEKYLKE
-841 KPLDENIRM
+841 KPLDKNVRM
-850 LWGGEVKRQK
+850 TWGGEVKRQK
-860 ESMGALGTAMGIGL
+860 ESFGALGTAMGIGL

-943 HLKEEGRS
+943 HLKKEGKS

-962 RMRPILMTTIAMVVG
+962 RMRPILMTTIAMVIG
-977 MIPIATATGSGA
+977 MIPIATASGSGA

-996 WILIGGLTSSMF
+996 WVLIGGLTSSMF

-1015 IMYYSIDRIKDKLGI
+1015 MMYYIVDRIKA
-1030 RKKAKKR
+1030 R
-1037 KKFKKEDELVVI
+1037 FTKKEVKVVVTE
-1049 PNEL
+1049 N